1 MSIDRT
7 RVTVSAIRRQSSPAE
22 QVASIS
28 SSRLLASI
36 CSRASEPPPAHV
48 AGHGIGAAQARFRW
62 SLASRTADLEA
73 IQDGAA
79 PHSG

>member
-1 MSIDRT
+1 MGGPGLP
-7 RVTVSAIRRQSSPAE
+7 AIAVLSVCPSSN
-22 QVASIS
+22 SMT
-28 SSRLLASI
+28 
-36 CSRASEPPPAHV
+36 
-48 AGHGIGAAQARFRW
+48 AAQARFQW